1 MKLKKTHTPSK
12 QAGIGSAYRNVGAYF
27 TLGIQFVVIILLC
40 VFAGHWADGK
50 FDSSPLL
57 TLIGGLLGIAA
68 GFYHF
73 IRTVLKMDRNL
84 EEDA

>member
-1 MKLKKTHTPSK
+1 MKNHNTHKPSSLG
-12 QAGIGSAYRNVGAYF
+12 QAYRSVGPYL
-27 TLGIQFVVIILLC
+27 TLGIQLIVTILLF

-50 FDSSPLL
+50 FDTSPLL
-57 TLIGGLLGIAA
+57 TLIGGLVGIAA

-73 IRTVLKMDRNL
+73 FKVVLKMGRKS

>member
-1 MKLKKTHTPSK
+1 MKNHNTDKPSSLG
-12 QAGIGSAYRNVGAYF
+12 QAYRSVGPYL
-27 TLGIQFVVIILLC
+27 TLGIQLIVTILLC
-40 VFAGHWADGK
+40 IFAGHWADGK
-50 FDSSPLL
+50 FDTSPLL

-73 IRTVLKMDRNL
+73 FRAILKMDRKS

>member
-1 MKLKKTHTPSK
+1 MKNTNTHKPSSLA
-12 QAGIGSAYRNVGAYF
+12 QAYRSVGPYL
-27 TLGIQFVVIILLC
+27 TLSIQLIATILLC

-50 FDSSPLL
+50 FDTSPLW

-73 IRTVLKMDRNL
+73 FKAVLKMDRKS
-84 EEDA
+84 EEDT

>member
-1 MKLKKTHTPSK
+1 MNKHNTDKPSSLS
-12 QAGIGSAYRNVGAYF
+12 QAYRSVGPYL
-27 TLGIQFVVIILLC
+27 TLGIQLVVTILLC

-50 FDSSPLL
+50 FDTSPLL

-73 IRTVLKMDRNL
+73 FKAVLKMDSKS
-84 EEDA
+84 EEDT

>member
-1 MKLKKTHTPSK
+1 MNKRDADK
-12 QAGIGSAYRNVGAYF
+12 QSEIGRAYRSVGAYLA
-27 TLGIQFVVIILLC
+27 LGIQFVATILLC

-50 FDSSPLL
+50 FDSAPLL

-73 IRTVLKMDRNL
+73 FRAVLKMDRES

>member
-1 MKLKKTHTPSK
+1 MNKHNADK
-12 QAGIGSAYRNVGAYF
+12 QSGIGHAYRSVGAYLA
-27 TLGIQFVVIILLC
+27 LGIQLVATILLC

-50 FDSSPLL
+50 FDSAPVL

-73 IRTVLKMDRNL
+73 FRAVLKMDGKSK
-84 EEDA
+84 EDA

>member
-1 MKLKKTHTPSK
+1 MKNHNTDKPSSLG
-12 QAGIGSAYRNVGAYF
+12 QAYRSVGPYL
-27 TLGIQFVVIILLC
+27 TLGIQLIATILLC

-50 FDSSPLL
+50 FDTSPLL

-73 IRTVLKMDRNL
+73 FKAVLKMDHKS

>member
-1 MKLKKTHTPSK
+1 MNEHDADK
-12 QAGIGSAYRNVGAYF
+12 QSEIGRAYRSVGAYLA
-27 TLGIQFVVIILLC
+27 LGIQLVATILLC

-73 IRTVLKMDRNL
+73 IRAVLKMDRKS
-84 EEDA
+84 EEEA

>member
-1 MKLKKTHTPSK
+1 MKSINNHNPDK
-12 QAGIGSAYRNVGAYF
+12 QAGIGSPYRNVGAYL
-27 TLGIQFVVIILLC
+27 TLGIQFVVTILLC

-73 IRTVLKMDRNL
+73 IRTVLKMDRNS
-84 EEDA
+84 EEDV

>member
-1 MKLKKTHTPSK
+1 MKNHNTHKPSSLG
-12 QAGIGSAYRNVGAYF
+12 QAYRSVGPYL
-27 TLGIQFVVIILLC
+27 TLGIQLIVTILLC
-40 VFAGHWADGK
+40 IFAGHWADGK
-50 FDSSPLL
+50 FDTSPLL

-73 IRTVLKMDRNL
+73 FRAILKMDRKS

>member
-1 MKLKKTHTPSK
+1 MKNHNTDKPSSLG
-12 QAGIGSAYRNVGAYF
+12 QAYRSVGPYL
-27 TLGIQFVVIILLC
+27 TLGIQLIVTILLC
-40 VFAGHWADGK
+40 IFAGHWADGK
-50 FDSSPLL
+50 FDTSPLL

-73 IRTVLKMDRNL
+73 FKVVLKMDRKS

>member
-1 MKLKKTHTPSK
+1 MDKRNSNK
-12 QAGIGSAYRNVGAYF
+12 QSGMGKAYRSVSAYL
-27 TLGIQFVVIILLC
+27 TLGIQFVATILVC

-50 FDSSPLL
+50 FDSSPVWALV
-57 TLIGGLLGIAA
+57 GGLIGIAA

-73 IRTVLKMDRNL
+73 FRAVLKMDRKS